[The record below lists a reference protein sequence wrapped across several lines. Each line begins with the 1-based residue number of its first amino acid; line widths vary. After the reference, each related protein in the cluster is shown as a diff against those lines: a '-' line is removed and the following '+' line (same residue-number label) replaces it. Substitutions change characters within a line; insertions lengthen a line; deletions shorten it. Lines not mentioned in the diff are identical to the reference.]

1 MRIISGITRG
11 RRLYSPK
18 SHCIRPA
25 ADKVKG
31 AIFNILGNCEGTFVL
46 DLFAGTGN
54 VGLEAISRGASGAV
68 FVDCLQESM
77 ILLRKNIQVCRFQ
90 EKSKIFKGRLPKIL
104 SKVKKY
110 RDYFDLIFVDPPY
123 DKNLIVPTL
132 LAIHTN
138 KLIDAQS
145 MVIVEHSP
153 RESPLC
159 DGFDLV
165 DQRKYGQTFVSFL
178 KCVSA

>member
-1 MRIISGITRG
+1 MRVISGTAKG
-11 RRLYSPK
+11 HRLYTPK
-18 SHCIRPA
+18 SNRIRPA

-31 AIFNILGNCEGTFVL
+31 AIFNILGNCEGAFVL

-54 VGLEAISRGASGAV
+54 VGLEALSRGAAGAI
-68 FVDCLQESM
+68 FVDSLQESM
-77 ILLRKNIQVCRFQ
+77 IILRKNIQVCRFQ

-104 SKVKKY
+104 NKVKKY
-110 RDYFDLIFVDPPY
+110 REHFDLIFVDPPY

-132 LAIHTN
+132 QAIHNN

-153 RESPLC
+153 RESPEC
-159 DGFDLV
+159 DAFKV
-165 DQRKYGQTFVSFL
+165 IDQRQYGQTFVSFL
-178 KCVSA
+178 KL